1 MDSASS
7 SLSIL
12 VVEED
17 LELRPQIVLALRQA
31 SCEAILASSSEDAF
45 DLIAVADS
53 DGLYCAIDSPAKS
66 MVGKSA
72 PPSALS
78 GSLRHC
84 IFLRK
89 SFAMDWFIRVFDL
102 APSPRARQQLA

>member
-17 LELRPQIVLALRQA
+17 LELRPQIVLAPRQA
-31 SCEAILASSSEDAF
+31 SCEAILASSREDAF

-72 PPSALS
+72 LPSALS
-78 GSLRHC
+78 GPLRHC

-89 SFAMDWFIRVFDL
+89 SFATDRLIRDFDL